1 MTAPASTV
9 GYADDNSLSAR
20 SAGALGGLR
29 ELSSLSD
36 ADPRDLSQQQ
46 ISQFGEFLL
55 SSLYHFAW
63 FICEFHQLIPE
74 IHGKLAAL
82 IGRWGQPGYSRLMIQ
97 LPREFFKTSL
107 CTIANPLWQI
117 ARDPDSPIAIFNEKE
132 GNAAMWVRTIRDIA
146 ANSLLFQT
154 LYPHLLPP
162 GIGIEDSRSMPR
174 SWKWNDYE
182 ITFRRNRIQ
191 PEASVTAL
199 GIGSA
204 SAGRHWPKIIKDDLI
219 SEDAVR
225 SESVMAFAKDW
236 FDKSLYLERPA
247 TKGWDLIPCTCW
259 GYNDLY
265 AHVLRTYDYKLYR
278 RAALENED
286 GEPDLSGESTFPQ
299 KLTTQELRA
308 QAERDP
314 YGFAAQMQNTPS
326 PGRDRQ
332 FDPKWIR
339 WGRVAA
345 GYLDSPE
352 FIINTESYDPDISGD
367 PRLLEKPPP
376 SVPLRLMRKALLFD
390 PAPTESAEI
399 ARSKSA
405 RNGVD
410 VVGIDPW
417 GRVFVLETWASRTDP
432 KSVIDQLFLLMQQ
445 WGTHTLGIEE
455 VNFSKLYRHWIWS
468 EQTRRKFP
476 VSVIKLQP
484 GKRDKDTRISRLI
497 PGFRQGLYYFN
508 YGQTTELVKEIV
520 EYPYGETRDCLDAL
534 AYDEKIGRPPAPE
547 ENYVQFART
556 RQRVVGRSPVTG
568 Y

>member
-1 MTAPASTV
+1 MASGAAT
-9 GYADDNSLSAR
+9 DNRALS
-20 SAGALGGLR
+20 GLN
-29 ELSSLSD
+29 ELSSLRD

-46 ISQFGEFLL
+46 ISLFGDFLK

-74 IHGKLAAL
+74 LHGKLAAL
-82 IGRWGQPGYSRLMIQ
+82 LGKWGQPGYTRIMIQ

-117 ARDPDSPIAIFNEKE
+117 TRDPDSPVAIFNEKE

-154 LYPHLLPP
+154 LYPDLLPP
-162 GIGIEDSRSMPR
+162 GIGINATQSMPR
-174 SWKWNDYE
+174 SWKWNDFE
-182 ITFRRNRIQ
+182 ITFQRNRIQ
-191 PEASVTAL
+191 PEASITAL

-219 SEDAVR
+219 SEDAIR
-225 SESVMAFAKDW
+225 SESVMNFAKDW

-247 TKGWDLIPCTCW
+247 TKGWDLIPCTSW

-265 AHVLRTYDYKLYR
+265 AHVLRTYDYVLYR
-278 RAALENED
+278 RAALENEQ
-286 GEPDLSGESTFPQ
+286 GEPDIAGESIFPQ
-299 KLTTQELRA
+299 KLTTAELRV

-314 YGFAAQMQNTPS
+314 YGYSAQMQNMPM

-339 WGRVAA
+339 WGQASAA
-345 GYLDSPE
+345 EENPE
-352 FIINTESYDPDISGD
+352 FIINTECYDPDIVGD
-367 PRLLEKPPP
+367 PRLFEKPPP

-410 VVGIDPW
+410 VIGKDPW
-417 GRVFVLETWASRTDP
+417 GRVFVLESWASRTDP
-432 KSVIDQLFLLMQQ
+432 QSVITKLFSLMRK
-445 WGTHTLGIEE
+445 WGTCTLGIEE
-455 VNFSKLYRHWIWS
+455 VNFSKLYRFWILAD
-468 EQTRRKFP
+468 QYRHKFP
-476 VSVIKLQP
+476 VNIIKLPP

-508 YGQTTELVKEIV
+508 FGQTVELVKEV
-520 EYPYGETRDCLDAL
+520 AEYPYGETRDCLDAL
-534 AYDEKIGRPPAPE
+534 AYDYKIGRPSSPE
-547 ENYVQFART
+547 ENYVEFAQKRT
-556 RQRVVGRSPVTG
+556 QVLGRNPVTG